1 MIDEQQETQPRLCPY
16 CEWAIEPDAPE
27 VTECPRCR
35 NIIRPANPYQK
46 QLVITIIITVTLYFA
61 AFGFSMFSEDPYQ
74 IAVPFVFA
82 FLSGIWLIVVMAKFF
97 KSGT

>member
-1 MIDEQQETQPRLCPY
+1 MNEQQELQPRLCPY
-16 CEWAIEPDAPE
+16 CEWELAPDAPE

-35 NIIRPANPYQK
+35 NIIRPANPYQAK
-46 QLVITIIITVTLYFA
+46 LTIAIIITVSLYFV